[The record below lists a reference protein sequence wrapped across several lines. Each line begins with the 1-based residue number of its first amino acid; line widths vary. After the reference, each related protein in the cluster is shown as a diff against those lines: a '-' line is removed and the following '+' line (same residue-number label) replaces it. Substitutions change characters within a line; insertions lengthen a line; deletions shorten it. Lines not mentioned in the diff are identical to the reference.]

1 MNIVLNGDN
10 YELEN
15 AKDELADIV
24 IYSMMLAEKLD
35 LDLKEI
41 IKEKLERN
49 KKRYTVDAAN
59 GNGKKYPEF
68 GMSTLKRPIF
78 IRTVESPVTPYL
90 FSSL

>member
-1 MNIVLNGDN
+1 MVLNVDN

-24 IYSMMLAEKLD
+24 MYSMMLAEKLD
-35 LDLKEI
+35 LDLEEI

-49 KKRYTVDAAN
+49 KKRYVVDEAKE
-59 GNGKKYPEF
+59 NGKKYLEF
-68 GMSTLKRPIF
+68 GMSTLKRTIF
-78 IRTVESPVTPYL
+78 IRTVDSPVTPYL